1 MQIILHR
8 KWLGETIMVKNTMA
22 AAVAALLISGASIAA
37 FSAAKTEPNILS
49 ETEKKVAAES
59 LSASASST
67 SSAVSTMTTTA
78 EPTTEPTTLRT
89 YHIKFLDFD
98 GNLIKTLTVEE
109 GDPINYDAVD
119 IESLHKHIDVNT
131 EQAFSSW
138 DIKPDFADADYTV
151 HALSKTAVITLKSA
165 PTKSRYFSTRGN
177 VSLNGL
183 DVAIKLSVQTPQK
196 DKNGNY
202 ITEESTINIS
212 ESCTAKPSALS
223 EAFAKSDKATISV
236 YPIGDQKALCSFD
249 IICYRDLGDV
259 NEDGSINSA
268 DASKVLNIYANMA
281 ASQNMTV
288 SDKTMKL
295 SDVNMDGQLDS
306 HDASLILK
314 YYAEASIN
322 PDFVDW
328 ENVIDFDSLNIK

>member
-1 MQIILHR
+1 MQVILHR
-8 KWLGETIMVKNTMA
+8 KWLGETIMLKNTIA
-22 AAVAALLISGASIAA
+22 AAVSVLLISGASAA
-37 FSAAKTEPNILS
+37 AISAANVEQQGSAYTV
-49 ETEKKVAAES
+49 KVGDTATS
-59 LSASASST
+59 TVPTSATTST
-67 SSAVSTMTTTA
+67 TTTTA

-89 YHIKFLDFD
+89 YYIKFLDFD
-98 GNLIKTLTVEE
+98 GKLITTLPVEE

-119 IESLHKHIDVNT
+119 IKSLHKHIDVNT

-138 DIKPDFADADYTV
+138 DIKPDFADSDYTIR
-151 HALSKTAVITLKSA
+151 ALSKTAVITLKST
-165 PTKSRYFSTRGN
+165 PTKSRYFSTKGN
-177 VSLNGL
+177 VSLKGL
-183 DVAIKLSVQTPQK
+183 DVVIKLFVQTPKK

-202 ITEESTINIS
+202 ITEESTINVS

-223 EAFAKSDKATISV
+223 EAFAKGDKATISV

-249 IICYRDLGDV
+249 IVCYRDLGDV

-268 DASKVLNIYANMA
+268 DASKVLNIYAGMA
-281 ASQNMTV
+281 ASQNPSV
-288 SDKTMKL
+288 SDKMLKL

-322 PDFVDW
+322 PNFFDW
-328 ENVIDFDSLNIK
+328 EDLMDYSFLNTK